1 MRTAALFVALL
12 AAPLFADNPPQAT
25 PSQVT
30 LPLGEYQVL
39 RDANQRPS
47 ATVVDTIRL
56 GGTFRARDLT
66 ITFSG
71 RSVGQRPEA
80 RVIDGTHDVT
90 ISGCSGAGLVIR
102 AAKGAFSVI
111 PNAETFDIKC
121 SLHLSGSDRLEMH
134 SASNVLAVESNV
146 ADGELI
152 TGDEDDNGGRQYS
165 LVRQVAST
173 GERLAAT
180 ATGRYQITLLPDA
193 TRFRYAIDVH
203 NPNRSTSSLVLD
215 LVSNEHLQQID
226 SVAPYEVEGTRYTF
240 AIPPGDS
247 TIAMTGELRGTAFRA
262 PVAASLQYLLLESH
276 PLIRPSVQTPAKRVS
291 VAETGITPQYRGAL
305 AFETGTQQIAWQVTR
320 LEALRTTSYA
330 ANSATHTFFV
340 PLDGPVLGE
349 TEFELRN
356 EGAADLVLPAK
367 PEPTFVSL
375 GNEPVLMTKNRE
387 GRLTVPLSTGVQ
399 NVLVQHRQTFN
410 ERLGFGYGRIVV
422 PQLDVPA
429 SRTFV
434 RMTYPGEWI
443 PLYESFAT
451 RSVLWTPDPAMV
463 LLFIALALWVERLL
477 AWLAYP
483 TAKRF
488 VVALVAGLA
497 GTIVFTF
504 MLLLI
509 FACAALTIAW
519 ILTLPMKKRVAA
531 AVGIVAAGFIVF
543 LIIGVSNVGM
553 TKYEAENAVTSTE
566 VVARNVDEPKAGAEQ
581 PIAYQGLPAKFE
593 LPSGSRYTSFSQ
605 ELLRADREQA
615 VRVFAVSM
623 SIVKWI
629 GALIAIAVLFVLS
642 RDRRALVESFR
653 ARTQVAPQP
662 EAVTV

>member
-1 MRTAALFVALL
+1 
-12 AAPLFADNPPQAT
+12 
-25 PSQVT
+25 
-30 LPLGEYQVL
+30 
-39 RDANQRPS
+39 
-47 ATVVDTIRL
+47 
-56 GGTFRARDLT
+56 
-66 ITFSG
+66 
-71 RSVGQRPEA
+71 
-80 RVIDGTHDVT
+80 
-90 ISGCSGAGLVIR
+90 
-102 AAKGAFSVI
+102 
-111 PNAETFDIKC
+111 
-121 SLHLSGSDRLEMH
+121 
-134 SASNVLAVESNV
+134 
-146 ADGELI
+146 
-152 TGDEDDNGGRQYS
+152 
-165 LVRQVAST
+165 
-173 GERLAAT
+173 
-180 ATGRYQITLLPDA
+180 
-193 TRFRYAIDVH
+193 
-203 NPNRSTSSLVLD
+203 
-215 LVSNEHLQQID
+215 
-226 SVAPYEVEGTRYTF
+226 
-240 AIPPGDS
+240 
-247 TIAMTGELRGTAFRA
+247 MTGELRGTAFRA

-340 PLDGPVLGE
+340 PLDGPILGE

-356 EGAADLVLPAK
+356 EGAADLVLPLK

-477 AWLAYP
+477 AWLAYRGV
-483 TAKRF
+483 KRF

-509 FACAALTIAW
+509 LACAALTIAW

-531 AVGIVAAGFIVF
+531 AIGIVAAGFVIF
-543 LIIGVSNVGM
+543 LIIGVSQVGM

-566 VVARNVDEPKAGAEQ
+566 VVARNVDETKAGAEQ

-615 VRVFAVSM
+615 VRVLAISM

-642 RDRRALVESFR
+642 RDRRALIEAFR

-662 EAVTV
+662 EAVIA